1 MSGGLAAREDGGGWK
16 WITRLGASGVNTPP
30 PRGNIYR
37 HGFRRSHGT
46 AADKDVSP
54 EVWDEFVAALKRG
67 PTPEQIRAI
76 ERAEE
81 IARGITLKD
90 SSIVKKKR
98 ICRPGTAR
106 SMEAGACTGNAG

>member
-1 MSGGLAAREDGGGWK
+1 MAIYAGMVFAGRMARQP
-16 WITRLGASGVNTPP
+16 IRTFP
-30 PRGNIYR
+30 
-37 HGFRRSHGT
+37 
-46 AADKDVSP
+46 P